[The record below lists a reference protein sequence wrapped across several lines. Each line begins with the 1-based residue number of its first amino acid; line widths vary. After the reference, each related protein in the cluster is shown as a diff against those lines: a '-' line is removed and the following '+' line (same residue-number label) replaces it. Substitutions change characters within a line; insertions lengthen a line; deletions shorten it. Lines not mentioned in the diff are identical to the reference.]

1 MYKVGLISDIHF
13 DTNPSVNKNSEYQE
27 DLINALNYFRN
38 NNVSFIANCG
48 DICEYEDSD
57 YESFKDVYTAHAW
70 APTNTQLRLFTALG
84 NHDYWKMYTNG
95 NDISKLL
102 QCFNVFT
109 GEDLWTNYGYKEKID
124 YMQFFE
130 YDGVW
135 NKQYHADR
143 TVKSKLSYWFEHKG
157 DIYVFLSIDYGTD
170 TGEVWDEQTRGYHLL
185 DKNNKYVKQMKEY
198 VSDTNYMIENGLFD
212 YQFYNPNAL
221 IWLKDIIENNQDKR
235 IFVFS
240 HHFLPH
246 KAGDADGI
254 YSHLRIWPYSDSKT
268 VRK

>member
-1 MYKVGLISDIHF
+1 
-13 DTNPSVNKNSEYQE
+13 
-27 DLINALNYFRN
+27 
-38 NNVSFIANCG
+38 VSFIANCG

-109 GEDLWTNYGYKEKID
+109 GEDLWTNYGYKEKTD
-124 YMQFFE
+124 YIQFFE
-130 YDGVW
+130 YDGAW
-135 NKQYHADR
+135 NKQYYADR
-143 TVKSKLSYWFEHKG
+143 TTKSKLSYWFEHKG

-185 DKNNKYVKQMKEY
+185 DKNNKYVK
-198 VSDTNYMIENGLFD
+198 
-212 YQFYNPNAL
+212 
-221 IWLKDIIENNQDKR
+221 
-235 IFVFS
+235 
-240 HHFLPH
+240 
-246 KAGDADGI
+246 
-254 YSHLRIWPYSDSKT
+254 
-268 VRK
+268 